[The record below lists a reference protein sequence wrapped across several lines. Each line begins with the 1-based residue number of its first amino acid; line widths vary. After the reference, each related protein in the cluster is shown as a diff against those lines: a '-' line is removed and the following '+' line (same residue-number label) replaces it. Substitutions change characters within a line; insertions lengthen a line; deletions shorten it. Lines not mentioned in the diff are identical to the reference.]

1 MRHRAAAALAAATIL
16 LLPATSTATA
26 GHRPHPPQRGG
37 SHISL
42 HLSRHDLLSGR
53 SLVAKGRFAPGGRHR
68 VKIVLRGW
76 LGGAVARTTTNRH
89 GGFRLRLGTSR
100 TGIYTVRAYG
110 VHGRRVVASQSAV
123 RRFTVYREAM
133 ASYYGPG
140 LYGHG
145 VACGGTLGRDTL
157 GVANRSLPCGTKVR
171 LRYHGRSVTVPVID
185 RGPYVAGRDFD
196 LTTATKERLGFPG
209 LGVVLSSR

>member
-16 LLPATSTATA
+16 LLPATSTAT
-26 GHRPHPPQRGG
+26 GQGPHPPRRAG

-42 HLSRHDLLSGR
+42 HLSHHDLLSGR
-53 SLVAKGRFAPGGRHR
+53 SLVARGRFAPSGRRR
-68 VKIVLRGW
+68 VKIVLHGG

-100 TGIYTVRAYG
+100 TGLYTVRAYG
-110 VHGRRVVASQSAV
+110 VHGRRVSASASAV

-145 VACGGTLGRDTL
+145 VACGGTLMPGTL

-196 LTTATKERLGFPG
+196 LTTATKERLRFPG

>member
-1 MRHRAAAALAAATIL
+1 MRHRAAAALAAATTL
-16 LLPATSTATA
+16 LLPATSTATGHA
-26 GHRPHPPQRGG
+26 HHRPKRVG

-42 HLSRHDLLSGR
+42 HLSRHDLLGGR
-53 SLVAKGRFAPGGRHR
+53 TVVASGRFAPGGPHR
-68 VKIVLRGW
+68 VKIVLRGG
-76 LGGAVARTTTNRH
+76 LGGAVARTATNRN
-89 GGFRLRLGTSR
+89 GGFRVRLGTSR
-100 TGIYTVRAYG
+100 TGIYSVKAYG
-110 VHGRRVVASQSAV
+110 VHGRRVAASASAV
-123 RRFTVYREAM
+123 RRFTVYRQAM

-145 VACGGTLGRDTL
+145 VACGGTLMPGTL

-185 RGPYVAGRDFD
+185 RGPYVAGRDYD
-196 LTTATKERLGFPG
+196 LTTATKERLRFPG

>member
-26 GHRPHPPQRGG
+26 HGPRPPRRVG
-37 SHISL
+37 SHVSL

-53 SLVAKGRFAPGGRHR
+53 SLVARGRFAPGGRHR
-68 VKIVLRGW
+68 VKIVLRGG
-76 LGGAVARTTTNRH
+76 LGAVARTTTNRH

-100 TGIYTVRAYG
+100 TGLYTVRAYG
-110 VHGRRVVASQSAV
+110 VHGRRVSGSASAV

-145 VACGGTLGRDTL
+145 VACGGTLMPGTL

-196 LTTATKERLGFPG
+196 LTTATKERLRFPG